1 MPPGYTRPIM
11 AKSKG
16 TTRFLAYVVD
26 FKGLFLLG
34 FLAMTLVTA
43 GQLTGPLILRSI
55 IDESI
60 PKADVGGMLLRA
72 LAYLGIVV
80 GMGVLT
86 YLGTMTIA
94 RLGLEVVTRIKKD
107 LFSHFLTLPV
117 SYFDAHP
124 VGELMSRTE
133 SDTERVRELFSNV
146 GITLATNLLFFV
158 GMLAVCFALEPRVTV
173 YIACALPFALG
184 FVIFFFDRLRKY
196 YDRSRGFVAGINAR
210 VTEFIQGIEVLK
222 AFGRQAWAEA
232 ALDEKSKAKQDNDV
246 KSSLLEYT
254 AMGGL
259 GFLIGPAFMA
269 AIVVFLSPGILSGAM
284 TLGTLLVFLEYGRRL
299 FDPLMVIA
307 ENVRAI
313 QQARVS
319 MKRIFDILSLPG
331 EDSPGHGR
339 AAFEVDIE
347 FRGVWFRY
355 KAGEDDWV
363 LKDVSFVIPKG
374 TTTALVGPSGSGKTT
389 VVALLCRFYE
399 PQKGQILVD
408 GQALA
413 TLDLASWRRKIG
425 LVLQDVYLFP
435 GSVLENVRVYDD
447 DIGRAQVQ
455 EALGTVQAQDLVQ
468 KLPAGLDSEIRE
480 RGSNISSGEK
490 QLLSFARAVA
500 FGPEIVV
507 LDEATA
513 SIDVVTERRIREG
526 MGRLLAGRT
535 AVIVAHRLSSILG
548 ADQILYFKDGAIAA
562 RGRHEALLATHPDY
576 AELVRLQLLGSA
588 QVLAE
593 TEALEDGVTA

>member
-1 MPPGYTRPIM
+1 M
-11 AKSKG
+11 AKRPA
-16 TTRFLAYVVD
+16 TTRFLGYVMD
-26 FKGLFLLG
+26 FKRLFILG
-34 FLAMTLVTA
+34 FLAMALVTA
-43 GQLTGPLILRSI
+43 GQLAGPLILRSI
-55 IDESI
+55 IDQSI
-60 PKADVGGMLLRA
+60 PKADVWGMFYRA
-72 LAYLGIVV
+72 LAYLAVV
-80 GMGVLT
+80 LAMGGLT
-86 YLGTMTIA
+86 YYGSITIA

-133 SDTERVRELFSNV
+133 SDSERVRELFSNV
-146 GITLATNLLFFV
+146 GISLATNLLFFL
-158 GMLAVCFALEPRVTV
+158 GMLGVCFVLEPHVTV

-184 FVIFFFDRLRKY
+184 FVIFFFDRLRAY

-210 VTEFIQGIEVLK
+210 VTEFIQGHEVLR
-222 AFGRQAWAEA
+222 AFGRQSWAEA
-232 ALDEKSKAKQDNDV
+232 ALDEKSRAKKDNDV
-246 KSSLLEYT
+246 RSSLLEYT

-259 GFLIGPAFMA
+259 AFLIGPVFMA
-269 AIVVFLSPGILSGAM
+269 AIVIFLSPAILKGAM

-331 EDSPGHGR
+331 EPSPGHGR
-339 AAFEVDIE
+339 ASFESDIE

-355 KAGEDDWV
+355 KSGDEDWV
-363 LKDVSFVIPKG
+363 LKDVSFVLPKG

-389 VVALLCRFYE
+389 VVSLLCRFYQAE
-399 PQKGQILVD
+399 KGQILVD
-408 GQALA
+408 GQDLA
-413 TLDLASWRRKIG
+413 SLDLASWRRKIG

-447 DIGRAQVQ
+447 DIGRARVE
-455 EALGTVQAQDLVQ
+455 EALATVQAQDLVQ
-468 KLPAGLDSEIRE
+468 KLPLGLDSEIRE
-480 RGSNISSGEK
+480 RGSNVSSGEK

-513 SIDVVTERRIREG
+513 SIDVVTERKIREG

-535 AVIVAHRLSSILG
+535 AVIVAHRLSSIQG
-548 ADQILYFKDGAIAA
+548 ADQILFFREGRIAA
-562 RGRHEALLATHPDY
+562 RGRHEELLAGHLDY
-576 AELVRLQLLGSA
+576 AELVRLQLLGAPA
-588 QVLAE
+588 Q
-593 TEALEDGVTA
+593 TGVQDREGVFTA